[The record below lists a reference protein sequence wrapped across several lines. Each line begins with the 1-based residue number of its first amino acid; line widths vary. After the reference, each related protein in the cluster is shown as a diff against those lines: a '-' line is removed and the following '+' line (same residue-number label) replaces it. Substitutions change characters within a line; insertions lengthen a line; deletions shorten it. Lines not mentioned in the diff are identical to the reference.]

1 MNNLNRLILKILKE
15 KIRYGQW
22 RYKPTIIRSLF
33 NKPDYNNLRQLD
45 AKPLLFKDNSI
56 YFKQEFLSNDDLR
69 KEIKKHFAIT
79 IVNFLDKEKILD
91 NFKANLYKYNGETI
105 NSFTRRY
112 CASTCSF
119 VDMAFNW
126 ASTVE
131 GHDFWAIITQK
142 TRQML
147 YDIYIV
153 ENNYFL
159 NTNSSNT

>member
-22 RYKPTIIRSLF
+22 CYKPTVIRSLF
-33 NKPDYNNLRQLD
+33 NKPNYSNLRRLD
-45 AKPLLFKDNSI
+45 TNPLFFKDSSI
-56 YFKQEFLSNDDLR
+56 YFKQEFLSNDDLH
-69 KEIKKHFAIT
+69 KEIKKYFAIT

-105 NSFTRRY
+105 NSFIRRY

-131 GHDFWAIITQK
+131 GRDFWSIIAQK

-147 YDIYIV
+147 YDTYII
-153 ENNYFL
+153 EKQLFFKH
-159 NTNSSNT
+159 